1 MLFELATEREST
13 DPAYDDWSTTVT
25 SVVWQCVVLLVIQ
38 WFVAGAFGIASAFSK
53 RTCVVSSCT
62 LAIYK
67 PNKVSRSLFRYCQSN
82 LWIMKKAC
90 IYTFLLLFVC
100 VCEVVTTL
108 VMSIISAVTLLY
120 CIPLTAMAL
129 HLEEKNNDMYF
140 EGYDYD
146 YGYLCKRL
154 PDGGRHC
161 WVSSEEAHNSD
172 YTIRV
177 SRGLLRTPLSQ
188 VSSLISQKWTIPLC
202 YATYIFSW
210 RSAVCW

>member
-1 MLFELATEREST
+1 
-13 DPAYDDWSTTVT
+13 
-25 SVVWQCVVLLVIQ
+25 
-38 WFVAGAFGIASAFSK
+38 
-53 RTCVVSSCT
+53 
-62 LAIYK
+62 
-67 PNKVSRSLFRYCQSN
+67 
-82 LWIMKKAC
+82 MKKAC

-210 RSAVCW
+210 RSAVC